1 MEPLDSGD
9 TIVAVATAPGRGA
22 LAIVRIS
29 GADAIAFL
37 QRRCVRAL
45 DWRQH
50 SRRQVLTELRDQDG
64 RVVDQVIISF
74 FASPRSYTGEDMAEI
89 CCHGSPWIQRRILE
103 VAIEDGL
110 RVAKPGEF
118 TQRGFL
124 SGKLDLLQAEAV
136 RDLIGSETAWQ
147 AKVAREQLEGGLS
160 RFLQPLK
167 SELVGIISEM
177 ETALEFVEDDV
188 TPAGR
193 DQLLQRLEEVD
204 RVLSGLESSFRLG
217 RLVQEGLRVVLAG
230 PPNAGKSSVF
240 NALMQEERAIVSN
253 LPGTTRDFLRE
264 RVMIAQV
271 PVELVDTAG
280 LREAEDRIEGMGVE
294 RALEAMAEGDLIL
307 FIVDG
312 SEPFG
317 SEARSAWKLV
327 KGRRPILVV
336 NKVDLTIRF
345 EATKLL
351 QEGCADRVDVS
362 ATKAW
367 NLEGLREV
375 IGNAALGAGEEREG
389 AILTSIRHKEEVL
402 RSREA
407 LARAAGALREGISE
421 EYVLYDLRKALEG
434 LGRLSGEVGVE
445 EILGR
450 IFSTFCIGK

>member
-1 MEPLDSGD
+1 
-9 TIVAVATAPGRGA
+9 
-22 LAIVRIS
+22 
-29 GADAIAFL
+29 
-37 QRRCVRAL
+37 
-45 DWRQH
+45 
-50 SRRQVLTELRDQDG
+50 
-64 RVVDQVIISF
+64 
-74 FASPRSYTGEDMAEI
+74 MAEI

-110 RVAKPGEF
+110 RLAKPGEF

-136 RDLIGSETAWQ
+136 HDLIGSETAWQ

-167 SELVGIISEM
+167 SQLVGIVSEM

-193 DQLLQRLEEVD
+193 EQLLQRLEEVD
-204 RVLSGLESSFRLG
+204 RGLGGLESSFRLG

-230 PPNAGKSSVF
+230 PPNAGKSSIF
-240 NALMQEERAIVSN
+240 NALMQEERAIVSD

-317 SEARSAWKLV
+317 REASSAWKLV

-336 NKVDLTIRF
+336 NKVDLAIRF

-351 QEGCADRVDVS
+351 LESCADRVDVS
-362 ATKAW
+362 AAKAW

-375 IGNAALGAGEEREG
+375 IGNAAWGAGEEREG
-389 AILTSIRHKEEVL
+389 AILTSIRHKEEVST
-402 RSREA
+402 SREA
-407 LARAAGALREGISE
+407 LARAAGALREGVSE